1 MKVVLPEKKV
11 FNIKQII
18 IYVTIL
24 VICAISIIVALCV
37 QFYARIDIG
46 RLLGFES
53 EVKFGNKTKEQTELL
68 KNEFDQIFTN
78 RIENGEGQD
87 SKKKEIDKP
96 LVYTKIEGKDSKLN
110 SYDVEVHIPYINI
123 DHEII
128 DEYNR
133 EIEEFINKTSSI
145 LEGQDRNTIY
155 TVEYVANVQDGILS
169 LMIRSN
175 LKQGASAQRVIIQTY
190 NYDLRNNKKISLE
203 EVLKIEDI
211 KQPELQTKIKDE
223 ITAQQ
228 RQVEDLKSL
237 GYNIYN
243 RDVGSTIYQI
253 ENTKQFYVTKDAL
266 YIIYA
271 YGNDTFT
278 SEIDLII
285 I

>member
-53 EVKFGNKTKEQTELL
+53 EVKFGNKTKEQTDLL
-68 KNEFDQIFTN
+68 KTEFDQIFTN

-87 SKKKEIDKP
+87 SKKRETDQP

-133 EIEEFINKTSSI
+133 EIEEFINKTSAI
-145 LEGQDRNTIY
+145 LEGQDKNTIY

-211 KQPELQTKIKDE
+211 DQTQLQEKIRNE
-223 ITAQQ
+223 VTTEQ
-228 RQVEDLKSL
+228 RQVEDLKNL

-243 RDVGSTIYQI
+243 RDVTSDIYQI
-253 ENTKQFYVTKDAL
+253 ENSKEFYVTKDAL
-266 YIIYA
+266 YLIYA

-278 SEIDLII
+278 SEMDLII